1 MAGPKLV
8 YVSKHDGAP
17 TMKTRNAEGLVDD
30 GRGSGLRARAVIPGG
45 VAIMRWGWRRRY
57 FAGVPSSP
65 GVKRASIRGTRD
77 YAFSQ

>member
-1 MAGPKLV
+1 VWSGVAGPKLV

-57 FAGVPSSP
+57 FAGV
-65 GVKRASIRGTRD
+65 GWFGALLVRARAVIARG
-77 YAFSQ
+77 